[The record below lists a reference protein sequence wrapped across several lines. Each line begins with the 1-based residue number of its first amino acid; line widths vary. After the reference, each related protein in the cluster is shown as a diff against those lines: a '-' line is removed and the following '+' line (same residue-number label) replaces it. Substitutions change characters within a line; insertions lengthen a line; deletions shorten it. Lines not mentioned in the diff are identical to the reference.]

1 MVDSYNENKLC
12 ESTSCREICR
22 EQVTPGW
29 DSSPEWLGMVPH
41 GCCGMR
47 GRAVCELWAGR
58 AEELELML
66 CWAAGLCRQAEA
78 ELGEETRSNWHV
90 KAGRLETARG

>member
-1 MVDSYNENKLC
+1 MDSYNENKLY
-12 ESTSCREICR
+12 ESTSCQKICR
-22 EQVTPGW
+22 EQVIPGW
-29 DSSPEWLGMVPH
+29 GSSPEWLGMVPH

-47 GRAVCELWAGR
+47 GRAVCEFWAGR

-66 CWAAGLCRQAEA
+66 CWAAGLFRQAEA

>member
-1 MVDSYNENKLC
+1 
-12 ESTSCREICR
+12 
-22 EQVTPGW
+22 
-29 DSSPEWLGMVPH
+29 
-41 GCCGMR
+41 MR
-47 GRAVCELWAGR
+47 GRAVCEFWAGR